1 MKAPAVPLS
10 VALVALGA
18 GAVLFYVWKK
28 GGVSQAASAA
38 GSAVVSAGVG
48 AATGVVGGLGEVAGL
63 PLPSD
68 TTTDPRV
75 ARWLIDR
82 EGYFTASQWVGL
94 PALWAAASLPAGSG
108 TAPPAGSAIARA
120 FPPKV
125 LTLGDFTR
133 MDHDT
138 TTAPVWTY
146 ADPSNPNTWGLP

>member
-1 MKAPAVPLS
+1 MKAPDVPLS

-18 GAVLFYVWKK
+18 GAVLFYVWRK
-28 GGVSQAASAA
+28 GGVSQAATAVGSAA
-38 GSAVVSAGVG
+38 VQAATG

-68 TTTDPRV
+68 TTTDPRI

-82 EGYFTASQWVGL
+82 EGWLTASQWSGL
-94 PALWAAASLPAGSG
+94 PALWAAMSLPAGSG
-108 TAPPAGSAIARA
+108 VAPAPGTKLYAA

-133 MDHDT
+133 LDHDT

-146 ADPSNPNTWGLP
+146 SDPSNPNTWGLP